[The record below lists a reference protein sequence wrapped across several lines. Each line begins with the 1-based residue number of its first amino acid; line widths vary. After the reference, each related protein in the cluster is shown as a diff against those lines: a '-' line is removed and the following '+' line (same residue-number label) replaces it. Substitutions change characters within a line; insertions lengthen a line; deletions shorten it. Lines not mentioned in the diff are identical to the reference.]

1 MADPT
6 DEREGSGPGDGWHN
20 VSQKGVPPVA
30 WDANNKCF
38 VVTLKGVA
46 LHELDDPHAIG
57 VQVQFR
63 PPVLYDVRVREKG
76 STEWGVGFIVPM
88 NSLGFSGWKPD
99 TDYEVMIR
107 QVDKSGNIVS
117 DSKPYLSGFHSPKAN
132 E

>member
-6 DEREGSGPGDGWHN
+6 DEREGLGRGEGWRH
-20 VSQKGVPPVA
+20 VSQQSVPPVA
-30 WDANNKCF
+30 WDANNECF
-38 VVTLKGVA
+38 VVTLKGVS
-46 LHELDDPHAIG
+46 LRELDDPHAIG
-57 VQVQFR
+57 VEVQFR

-88 NSLGFSGWKPD
+88 NSLGFSGCKLD

-117 DSKPYLSGFHSPKAN
+117 DSQPCFSGFHSPKSK
-132 E
+132 

>member
-6 DEREGSGPGDGWHN
+6 DEREGSGPREGRHN
-20 VSQKGVPPVA
+20 VSQPGVPPVA

-38 VVTLKGVA
+38 IVTLKGVA
-46 LHELDDPHAIG
+46 LRELDDPQAVG

-99 TDYEVMIR
+99 TDYEVII
-107 QVDKSGNIVS
+107 QHLDKSGNIVA
-117 DSKPYLSGFHSPKAN
+117 DSKPYLSGFHSPKLN